1 MMTKP
6 SHVAFMAY
14 EKAFSM
20 LLFWIVLFMI
30 INLRC
35 LND

>member
-6 SHVAFMAY
+6 SHVALMAC

-20 LLFWIVLFMI
+20 LLFWIVLLYDNI
-30 INLRC
+30 I
-35 LND
+35 